1 MFADPKKQ
9 MMPVNRMSSNN
20 NVSEYS
26 DNNRETNSVV
36 SNNVNNN
43 GNIVTDLVSKL
54 RTGTVESLE
63 QFAEEEGL
71 TIEEAVDYESVF
83 GRTPIIVSTLGGHQ
97 ELVAYLIENEAN
109 LNRKDS
115 KGKTALM
122 YAVEKGD
129 EAIVNMLVKGGAD
142 VNQKEPTRG
151 ENALLIAIQTGQL
164 GIAAFLL
171 DNGSNPNSSDVTGY
185 TALVSALDLHS
196 DVGFVEL
203 LLKKGANPNV
213 IVNAKTALMNAVEL
227 DPTGGLVQL
236 LLMNGADPNIGF
248 YSRSPLTMA
257 FEFDNKNAI
266 LMMLPRVW
274 TVPNIEFPYAL
285 EYAER
290 TNDFELLSHLPRG
303 ACEAFAGSY
312 EGEVALKDAIGYG
325 QASTVDYLL
334 DLRPT
339 IPQREIQDLL
349 FSAVN
354 TFFITH
360 TPILDT
366 LLKRGGDINAR
377 DANMD
382 TLLHIAAQRGNDT
395 VVKFLV
401 EKGADK
407 TIKNRFGKTAIHIT
421 DKLAIKRILSPPW
434 KGFDR
439 SDLEVFVGSF
449 DLEVTDQMR
458 REGRKASAYSFSV
471 CPVCLEIRPRE
482 EGCDY
487 MDHNCNESEGKEV
500 LFPTNVYDTYKCTD
514 ASLDDKLGKI
524 FWCVICNRICEN
536 HTHFRLRK
544 MEEAKPSTVNV
555 QITDHAQYFVDDCRS
570 IGGGGVREK
579 VARFAAYRK
588 EAIALQPL
596 VGRISEYEAKER
608 LARAFW
614 DAPLKAGALEEADR
628 IIANQHFFDSL
639 DVFPSTANAVRAAA
653 HVVVEAEANAPDV
666 PYPGAVGPSEDNFP
680 TVTDYGDDKNVV
692 ELNHKNKDGTVV
704 HHKHDAYEAFELPE
718 FMNYVRTTTTDVER
732 SAGAQFGFC
741 PWKPCEARL
750 YPQEIAKALELAKD
764 VSAEDRA
771 SYTATLLA
779 YTKRFNKKFR
789 YAMGG
794 KRRKTLR
801 HRQSKNRKTRRGPS
815 TKKRSTRKHA

>member
-9 MMPVNRMSSNN
+9 MIPVNRMSSNN
-20 NVSEYS
+20 NDSAYSE
-26 DNNRETNSVV
+26 NNRETNSVV
-36 SNNVNNN
+36 SNNANNN
-43 GNIVTDLVSKL
+43 GNAVTDLVSKL
-54 RTGTVESLE
+54 RAGTVESLE

-83 GRTPIIVSTLGGHQ
+83 GRTPIIVSAMEGHP

-115 KGKTALM
+115 KGKTALI

-129 EAIVNMLVKGGAD
+129 EAIVKLLVEGGAD
-142 VNQKEPTRG
+142 VNPKYPIQG

-171 DNGSNPNSSDVTGY
+171 DNGSNPNSSDVAGH
-185 TALVSALDLHS
+185 TALVSALELHS
-196 DVGFVEL
+196 DIGFVEL

-227 DPTGGLVQL
+227 DTTGDLVRL

-248 YSRSPLTMA
+248 YSRSALTMA

-266 LMMLPRVW
+266 LMMLPRVR
-274 TVPNIEFPYAL
+274 TVPNIVFPYAL

-312 EGEVALKDAIGYG
+312 EGGIALKDAIGYG
-325 QASTVDYLL
+325 QVSTVDYLL

-349 FSAVN
+349 FSVVN
-354 TFFITH
+354 SPFKTY

-377 DANMD
+377 DENMN
-382 TLLHIAAQRGNDT
+382 TLLHIAAQRDYET
-395 VVKFLV
+395 LVKFLV

-421 DKLAIKRILSPPW
+421 DKLAVKRILSPPW

-500 LFPTNVYDTYKCTD
+500 LFPTKVYDTYKCTD
-514 ASLDDKLGKI
+514 ASLDNKLGKI

-536 HTHFRLRK
+536 HKHFRLGK
-544 MEEAKPSTVNV
+544 MEEAKPWTVNV
-555 QITDHAQYFVDDCRS
+555 QITEHAQHFVDDCRS
-570 IGGGGVREK
+570 IGGGGIREK
-579 VARFAAYRK
+579 VARFAALRR

-596 VGRISEYEAKER
+596 VGTISEYEAKER

-614 DAPLKAGALEEADR
+614 DAPLIPGALEEADR
-628 IIANQHFFDSL
+628 IITEKRFFDSL
-639 DVFPSTANAVRAAA
+639 DVFPSTANAVRATATA
-653 HVVVEAEANAPDV
+653 SVVVEVETNAPDV
-666 PYPGAVGPSEDNFP
+666 PYPGATGPPEDNFP
-680 TVTDYGDDKNVV
+680 TVKDYDDEKNVV

-718 FMNYVRTTTTDVER
+718 FMNYVRTTTTESER

-741 PWKPCEARL
+741 PFKPCEARL

-771 SYTATLLA
+771 QYEAILLA
-779 YTKRFNKKFR
+779 YKKRFNKKFR

-794 KRRKTLR
+794 KRRKTIR
-801 HRQSKNRKTRRGPS
+801 RSKNRKSRRGPS
-815 TKKRSTRKHA
+815 KKRTTRKHA